1 MSDKSELTDQQQQ
14 WADQWATWDYPE
26 LQERAVR
33 LAEHRHDVA
42 WLWRLAE
49 HSRGASAMAAEG
61 GDLGSV
67 GGSISDAL
75 AAVQQVFGK
84 SAEIEVSP
92 ELEPMFRTVFAEYLA
107 LHEGEPPTRN

>member
-1 MSDKSELTDQQQQ
+1 MSETPELTEQQQQ
-14 WADQWATWDYPE
+14 WADQWATWDYTE

-33 LAEHRHDVA
+33 LAEHRHDIG
-42 WLWRLAE
+42 WLWKLAG

-84 SAEIEVSP
+84 SPEIDMSP
-92 ELEPMFRTVFAEYLA
+92 ELEPMFRVVFSEYLA
-107 LHEGEPPTRN
+107 IHEGEPPASN